1 MSSLTKRMNHNSS
14 NKQIPKVTHIPT
26 KLSPM
31 QTAEK
36 LSLSLSA
43 STNSHMYTHKLLRF
57 ILTDGPHANVSTLI
71 GGHEQITFHEGA
83 NNDDSTG

>member
-1 MSSLTKRMNHNSS
+1 M
-14 NKQIPKVTHIPT
+14 THIPT

-36 LSLSLSA
+36 LSLSA

-71 GGHEQITFHEGA
+71 GGHEQTTFHEGA